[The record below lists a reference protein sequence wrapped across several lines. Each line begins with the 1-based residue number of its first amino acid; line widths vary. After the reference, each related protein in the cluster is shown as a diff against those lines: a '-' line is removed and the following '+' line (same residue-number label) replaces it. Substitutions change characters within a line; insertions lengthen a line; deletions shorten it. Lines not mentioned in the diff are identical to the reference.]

1 MKRILVFQHVPYE
14 PLGTLNPQLKAAGFR
29 IRYVNF
35 SRAPE
40 AQPSLDGYN
49 GLVVLGGPMGACQ
62 TDRHPHL
69 STEIELIRQAVRL
82 RLPVLGICL
91 GAQLLARALGAKVRP
106 SSKPEIG
113 WHTVNV
119 PERARED
126 TLFRHFKP
134 SQKIFQW
141 HSDTFALPKG
151 AIHLASSEV
160 CPNQAFKYGDN
171 AYGLQFHL
179 EVDRQLIG
187 RWLKVPAHQR
197 EIEAMG
203 GEVDPKRVLGETHAK
218 IAETEQLAE
227 AVFGEF
233 IKLFSHHG
241 RRRLLSSR

>member
-14 PLGTLNPQLKAAGFR
+14 PLGTLNPQLKNAGFR

-35 SRAPE
+35 SREPE
-40 AQPSLDGYN
+40 ALPRLDGYH

-69 STEIELIRQAVRL
+69 TTEIELIQQAVHL

-91 GAQLLARALGAKVRP
+91 GAQLLARALGAKVQP
-106 SSKPEIG
+106 SSRPEIG
-113 WHTVNV
+113 WHTISI
-119 PERARED
+119 PEQARQD
-126 TLFRHFKP
+126 PLFRHFRP

-141 HSDTFALPKG
+141 HSDTFALPRG

-179 EVDRQLIG
+179 EVDSQLIM

-203 GEVDPKRVLGETHAK
+203 GKVDPQQVLRETQAQ
-218 IAETEQLAE
+218 ISETEHLAE

-241 RRRLLSSR
+241 RRRLLGNL

>member
-14 PLGTLNPQLKAAGFR
+14 PLGTLNPQLKSAGFR

-35 SRAPE
+35 SREPE
-40 AQPSLDGYN
+40 ARPSLDGYS

-69 STEIELIRQAVRL
+69 TREIELIRQAVHQ

-91 GAQLLARALGAKVRP
+91 GAQLLARALGAKVRA
-106 SSKPEIG
+106 SSRPEIG
-113 WHTVNV
+113 WYNISV
-119 PERARED
+119 PEQARD
-126 TLFRHFKP
+126 DPLFRHFKP

-141 HSDTFALPKG
+141 HSDTFSLPRG
-151 AIHLASSEV
+151 AAHLASSEA

-179 EVDRQLIG
+179 EVDHQLIE

-203 GEVDPKRVLGETHAK
+203 GKVDPMQVLRETHAQ
-218 IAETEQLAE
+218 IAETKQLAE
-227 AVFGEF
+227 SVFDEF

-241 RRRLLSSR
+241 RRRLLGSL

>member
-35 SRAPE
+35 SRTPE
-40 AQPSLDGYN
+40 AVPSVDGYN
-49 GLVVLGGPMGACQ
+49 GLVVLGGPMGAYQ

-69 STEIELIRQAVRL
+69 GTEIELIRQALHL

-91 GAQLLARALGAKVRP
+91 GAQLLARALGAKVGP
-106 SSKPEIG
+106 ASKPEIG
-113 WHTVNV
+113 WHTISLSGGAQDD
-119 PERARED
+119 P
-126 TLFRHFKP
+126 LFRHFKP
-134 SQKIFQW
+134 TQKIFQW
-141 HSDTFALPKG
+141 HSDTFALPRG
-151 AIHLASSEV
+151 ATHLAASAV
-160 CPNQAFKYGDN
+160 CNNQAFKFGDN

-197 EIEAMG
+197 ELEAMG
-203 GEVDPKRVLGETHAK
+203 GAVDPEQVLLETRAQ

-241 RRRLLSSR
+241 RRRVLGSR

>member
-14 PLGTLNPQLKAAGFR
+14 PLGTLNPQLKDAGFR

-35 SRAPE
+35 SRQPE

-49 GLVVLGGPMGACQ
+49 GLVVLGGPMGASQ

-69 STEIELIRQAVRL
+69 TTEIELIRQAVHL

-91 GAQLLARALGAKVRP
+91 GAQLLARALGAKVGR

-113 WHTVNV
+113 WHTVSV
-119 PERARED
+119 PEQAGD
-126 TLFRHFKP
+126 DPLFRHFKP
-134 SQKIFQW
+134 SQRIFQW

-151 AIHLASSEV
+151 ATHLASSEV

-179 EVDRQLIG
+179 EVDRRLIE

-203 GEVDPKRVLGETHAK
+203 GEVDPERVLAETQTQ
-218 IAETEQLAE
+218 IAETKQLAE

-241 RRRLLSSR
+241 RRRLLGNL